1 MSCPEIVYSLKIKK
15 PETIM
20 KEALEK
26 VFKKG
31 KARSVRTGTQPY
43 DLKLKSKI
51 IKEYLKGDKS
61 YAMLGKEYKINA
73 GIISRWVRIARNGQP
88 VKAKSKKITRFTGMK
103 EKLDKTLEELKQENL
118 ALQKQL
124 QEEQLKMAILEKTIE
139 IAKRD
144 YNIDLLKKYGSRR
157 PLK

>member
-1 MSCPEIVYSLKIKK
+1 
-15 PETIM
+15 M
-20 KEALEK
+20 KEALGK

-31 KARSVRTGTQPY
+31 KPRSVRKSTEPY
-43 DLKLKSKI
+43 DVKLKAKI

-61 YAMLGKEYKINA
+61 YAMLGRQYKINP

-88 VKAKSKKITRFTGMK
+88 VKAKPQKITKFTGMK
-103 EKLDKTLEELKQENL
+103 EKLEKTLEELKQENL

-124 QEEQLKMAILEKTIE
+124 EEEQLRSAILEKTIE

-157 PLK
+157 PMK

>member
-1 MSCPEIVYSLKIKK
+1 MI
-15 PETIM
+15 
-20 KEALEK
+20 EALGK

-31 KARSVRTGTQPY
+31 KQRTVRKTTQPY
-43 DLKLKSKI
+43 DLKLKAKI

-61 YAMLGKEYKINA
+61 YRMLGKQYKINP

-88 VKAKSKKITRFTGMK
+88 VKAKPQKITKFTGMK
-103 EKLDKTLEELKQENL
+103 DKLGKTLEELKQENR

-124 QEEQLKMAILEKTIE
+124 EEEQLKRLILEKTIE

-144 YNIDLLKKYGSRR
+144 YNIDLLKKYESRR

>member
-1 MSCPEIVYSLKIKK
+1 
-15 PETIM
+15 M
-20 KEALEK
+20 KEVIGK
-26 VFKKG
+26 VFKEG
-31 KARSVRTGTQPY
+31 KPRSVRKGTEPY
-43 DLKLKSKI
+43 DLKLKAKI

-61 YAMLGKEYKINA
+61 YGMLGKQFKINP

-88 VKAKSKKITRFTGMK
+88 VKAKRAKITKFTGMK
-103 EKLDKTLEELKQENL
+103 EKVDKTIEELQQEVQ

-124 QEEQLKMAILEKTIE
+124 DEEQLKTLILEKTIE

>member
-1 MSCPEIVYSLKIKK
+1 
-15 PETIM
+15 M
-20 KEALEK
+20 KDALVK

-31 KARSVRTGTQPY
+31 KPRSVRRGTEPY
-43 DLKLKSKI
+43 DIKVKSKI

-61 YAMLGKEYKINA
+61 YAMLGKHYKINP

-88 VKAKSKKITRFTGMK
+88 VKAKPEKITKFTGMK
-103 EKLDKTLEELKQENL
+103 AKSDKTIEDLQQQVK

-124 QEEQLKMAILEKTIE
+124 DEEQLKTLILEKTIE

-144 YNIDLLKKYGSRR
+144 YNIDLLKKYEARR

>member
-1 MSCPEIVYSLKIKK
+1 
-15 PETIM
+15 M
-20 KEALEK
+20 KAIGK

-31 KARSVRTGTQPY
+31 KPRSIRTGTEPY

-61 YAMLGKEYKINA
+61 YEMLGKQYKINP
-73 GIISRWVRIARNGQP
+73 GIISRWVRIARNGRP
-88 VKAKSKKITRFTGMK
+88 EKAKPEKITKFTGMK
-103 EKLDKTLEELKQENL
+103 AKSDKTLEELKEENK
-118 ALQKQL
+118 ALKKQL
-124 QEEQLKMAILEKTIE
+124 EDEELKRLILEKTIE

-144 YNIDLLKKYGSRR
+144 YNIDLLKKFGSKR

>member
-1 MSCPEIVYSLKIKK
+1 
-15 PETIM
+15 M
-20 KEALEK
+20 KEALGK

-31 KARSVRTGTQPY
+31 KPCSVRKGTEPY
-43 DLKLKSKI
+43 DLEFKSKI

-61 YAMLGKEYKINA
+61 YAMLGKQYKINP

-88 VKAKSKKITRFTGMK
+88 IKAKPEKITKFTGMK

-118 ALQKQL
+118 ALQRHL
-124 QEEQLKMAILEKTIE
+124 EEEQLKTAILEKTIE

-144 YNIDLLKKYGSRR
+144 YNIDLLKKFESRR

>member
-1 MSCPEIVYSLKIKK
+1 ME
-15 PETIM
+15 
-20 KEALEK
+20 EALGK

-31 KARSVRTGTQPY
+31 KPRSVRKGTEAY
-43 DLKLKSKI
+43 DLKFKSKV

-61 YAMLGKEYKINA
+61 YGMLSRQYKINP

-88 VKAKSKKITRFTGMK
+88 VKAKPEKITKFTGMK
-103 EKLDKTLEELKQENL
+103 EKLDKTLEELRQENL

-124 QEEQLKMAILEKTIE
+124 DEEQLKMAILEKTIE

-144 YNIDLLKKYGSRR
+144 YNIDLLKKYESRR

>member
-1 MSCPEIVYSLKIKK
+1 
-15 PETIM
+15 M
-20 KEALEK
+20 KEVLGK

-31 KARSVRTGTQPY
+31 KRRSVRTGTEPY
-43 DLKLKSKI
+43 DLKLKAKI

-61 YAMLGKEYKINA
+61 YAMLGKQYKINA
-73 GIISRWVRIARNGQP
+73 GIISRWVRIARNGRP
-88 VKAKSKKITRFTGMK
+88 VKAKPEKITKFTGMK
-103 EKLDKTLEELKQENL
+103 EKLEKSLEELKQENL

-124 QEEQLKMAILEKTIE
+124 EEEQLKRLILEKTIE
-139 IAKRD
+139 IVKRD

>member
-1 MSCPEIVYSLKIKK
+1 
-15 PETIM
+15 M
-20 KEALEK
+20 KEALAK

-31 KARSVRTGTQPY
+31 KPRSVRKGTEPY
-43 DLKLKSKI
+43 DVKLKSKI

-61 YAMLGKEYKINA
+61 YAMLGKQYKINP
-73 GIISRWVRIARNGQP
+73 GILSRWVRIARNGQP
-88 VKAKSKKITRFTGMK
+88 VKAKPEKITKFTGMK

-124 QEEQLKMAILEKTIE
+124 EEEQLKTAILEKTIE

-144 YNIDLLKKYGSRR
+144 YNMDLLKKYGSRR
-157 PLK
+157 PSK

>member
-1 MSCPEIVYSLKIKK
+1 
-15 PETIM
+15 M
-20 KEALEK
+20 KEVLGK

-31 KARSVRTGTQPY
+31 KTRSVRKGTEPY
-43 DLKLKSKI
+43 DLRLKSKI

-61 YAMLGKEYKINA
+61 YAMLGKQYKINP

-88 VKAKSKKITRFTGMK
+88 VKAKPEKITKFTGMK

-118 ALQKQL
+118 GLKKQL
-124 QEEQLKMAILEKTIE
+124 EEEQLKTLILEKTIE

-144 YNIDLLKKYGSRR
+144 YNIDLLKKYGFRR

>member
-1 MSCPEIVYSLKIKK
+1 
-15 PETIM
+15 M

-31 KARSVRTGTQPY
+31 KPLSVRNGTEPY
-43 DLKLKSKI
+43 DLKFKLKI
-51 IKEYLKGDKS
+51 IKEYLKGEKS
-61 YAMLGKEYKINA
+61 YAMLGKQYKINP

-88 VKAKSKKITRFTGMK
+88 VKSKPQKITKFTGMK
-103 EKLDKTLEELKQENL
+103 EKLDKTLEDFKQENL

-124 QEEQLKMAILEKTIE
+124 EEEQLKRLILEKTIE

-157 PLK
+157 PSK